1 MKHIDTEAISP
12 WLEILWDQKGSDLL
26 ACRRLGASDPGGRQ
40 APAGRRGSDAF
51 GGADRRLGAD
61 RCSNPRSRPRFDTE
75 QDVDF
80 AFSWLDRARLRG
92 SAFTQRG
99 ETALALRM
107 IPSRIPTFAE
117 LDLPPT
123 AEWLATLPRGFVLVT
138 GPTGS
143 GKSTTLASIIDRI
156 NETRACHIL
165 TIEDP
170 VEYVHH
176 HKLSAVSQREIG
188 LDSPSFD
195 RALRS
200 ALREDPDVLLVGEM
214 RDIESIQIALTMAET
229 GHLVFA
235 TLHTN
240 DAPQAID
247 RIIDVFPAWRQEQ
260 TRVQLA
266 ASLGAILA
274 QRLVPKIG
282 GGMVAAF
289 EVLIATNPVRNLIRE
304 GRSNQLLNV
313 MTTNQ
318 KEGMRTLE
326 TSLAELIAA
335 GTITYEDALNVSAHP
350 KELARALEQTSGS
363 RKELSVDMAV
373 RGGPELPYSVVAGV
387 TPCAPGWLVMSAKLN
402 GATFAPELPRVF
414 SRRSLRFSTSAHPF
428 R

>member
-1 MKHIDTEAISP
+1 MNEVDITAITP
-12 WLEILWDQKGSDLL
+12 WLQTLWDHKGSDLL
-26 ACRRLGASDPGGRQ
+26 LSGNSAPRIRVSGKLRPVEGARILSGPEI
-40 APAGRRGSDAF
+40 DA
-51 GGADRRLGAD
+51 LVQPLL
-61 RCSNPRSRPRFDTE
+61 NPSQRATLETE

-80 AFSWLDRARLRG
+80 AFSWEDRARLRG

-107 IPSRIPTFAE
+107 IPSRIPSFTE
-117 LDLPPT
+117 LQLPPI
-123 AEWLATLPRGFVLVT
+123 AEYLANLPRGFVLVT

-170 VEYVHH
+170 VEYVHN
-176 HKLSAVSQREIG
+176 HKLSAVSQREVG

-247 RIIDVFPAWRQEQ
+247 RIIDVFPAWRQDQ
-260 TRVQLA
+260 TKVQLS
-266 ASLGAILA
+266 ASLAAIVA
-274 QRLVPKIG
+274 QRLVPRVG

-304 GRSNQLLNV
+304 GRSNQLLNI

-326 TSLAELIAA
+326 TSLAEYIVA
-335 GTITYEDALNVSAHP
+335 GTITYEDALDVSAHP
-350 KELARALEQTSGS
+350 KELARALE
-363 RKELSVDMAV
+363 AV
-373 RGGPELPYSVVAGV
+373 NY
-387 TPCAPGWLVMSAKLN
+387 N
-402 GATFAPELPRVF
+402 GRA
-414 SRRSLRFSTSAHPF
+414 
-428 R
+428 

>member
-1 MKHIDTEAISP
+1 MSP

-26 ACRRLGASDPGGRQ
+26 LTGGSAPRIRVNGKLRPVEGAPILSGDEI
-40 APAGRRGSDAF
+40 DALV
-51 GGADRRLGAD
+51 RTVLEP
-61 RCSNPRSRPRFDTE
+61 SQEETFDTE

-80 AFSWLDRARLRG
+80 AFSWVDRARLRG

-143 GKSTTLASIIDRI
+143 GKSTTLAAIIDRI
-156 NETRACHIL
+156 NENRACHIL

-170 VEYVHH
+170 VEYVHK

-200 ALREDPDVLLVGEM
+200 ALREDPDVILIGEM

-313 MTTNQ
+313 MTTSQ

-326 TSLAELIAA
+326 ISLAELIIA
-335 GTITYEDALNVSAHP
+335 GTVTYEDALNVSAHP
-350 KELARALEQTSGS
+350 KELARALEQ
-363 RKELSVDMAV
+363 AN
-373 RGGPELPYSVVAGV
+373 GP
-387 TPCAPGWLVMSAKLN
+387 
-402 GATFAPELPRVF
+402 
-414 SRRSLRFSTSAHPF
+414 RRS
-428 R
+428 

>member
-1 MKHIDTEAISP
+1 VILILFTLTPHERSESVNDINVEAISP

-26 ACRRLGASDPGGRQ
+26 LSGDSAPRIRVSGKLRPVEGAPMLSGGEI
-40 APAGRRGSDAF
+40 
-51 GGADRRLGAD
+51 
-61 RCSNPRSRPRFDTE
+61 DTLVRTLLTPSQKSTLDVE

-107 IPSRIPTFAE
+107 IPSRVPSFTE
-117 LDLPPT
+117 LDLPPV
-123 AEWLATLPRGFVLVT
+123 AEWLANLPRGFVLVT

-176 HKLSAVSQREIG
+176 HKLAAVSQREIG
-188 LDSPSFD
+188 LDSPSFE

-200 ALREDPDVLLVGEM
+200 ALREDPDVLLIGEM

-260 TRVQLA
+260 TKVQLA
-266 ASLGAILA
+266 ASLAAIVA
-274 QRLVPKIG
+274 QRLVPKVG

-289 EVLIATNPVRNLIRE
+289 EVLIANNPVRNLIRE
-304 GRSNQLLNV
+304 GRSNQLLNI

-326 TSLAELIAA
+326 TSLAELIVA
-335 GTITYEDALNVSAHP
+335 GTITYEDAVDVSAHP
-350 KELARALEQTSGS
+350 KELARALEAVQHV
-363 RKELSVDMAV
+363 RK
-373 RGGPELPYSVVAGV
+373 G
-387 TPCAPGWLVMSAKLN
+387 
-402 GATFAPELPRVF
+402 
-414 SRRSLRFSTSAHPF
+414 
-428 R
+428 

>member
-1 MKHIDTEAISP
+1 VNSIDTAAISP
-12 WLEILWDQKGSDLL
+12 WLDILWDQKGSDLL
-26 ACRRLGASDPGGRQ
+26 LAGDSAPRIRVDGKLRPIEGCPVLSGAEI
-40 APAGRRGSDAF
+40 DA
-51 GGADRRLGAD
+51 LV
-61 RCSNPRSRPRFDTE
+61 RPLLTAEQSATLNTD

-107 IPSRIPTFAE
+107 IPSKIPTFAE

-123 AEWLATLPRGFVLVT
+123 ADWLANLPRGFVLVT

-143 GKSTTLASIIDRI
+143 GKSTTLASVIDRI
-156 NETRACHIL
+156 NETRQAHIL

-170 VEYVHH
+170 VEYVHR
-176 HKLSAVSQREIG
+176 HKLSAVTQREIG

-200 ALREDPDVLLVGEM
+200 ALREDPDVLLIGEM

-260 TRVQLA
+260 TRVQLS

-274 QRLVPKIG
+274 QRLVPRIG

-326 TSLAELIAA
+326 ISLAELIAA

-350 KELARALEQTSGS
+350 KELARAVS
-363 RKELSVDMAV
+363 AA
-373 RGGPELPYSVVAGV
+373 GGKV
-387 TPCAPGWLVMSAKLN
+387 
-402 GATFAPELPRVF
+402 
-414 SRRSLRFSTSAHPF
+414 
-428 R
+428 

>member
-1 MKHIDTEAISP
+1 VKNIDTEAISP

-26 ACRRLGASDPGGRQ
+26 LAGGSAPRIRVNGKLRPVEGAPVLSGDEI
-40 APAGRRGSDAF
+40 DALVRTVIEPSQE
-51 GGADRRLGAD
+51 AT
-61 RCSNPRSRPRFDTE
+61 FDTE

-107 IPSRIPTFAE
+107 IPSKIPSFAE

-143 GKSTTLASIIDRI
+143 GKSTTLAAIIDRI

-170 VEYVHH
+170 VEYVHR

-326 TSLAELIAA
+326 ISLAELIIA
-335 GTITYEDALNVSAHP
+335 GTVTYEDALDVSAHP
-350 KELARALEQTSGS
+350 KELARALEQ
-363 RKELSVDMAV
+363 A
-373 RGGPELPYSVVAGV
+373 
-387 TPCAPGWLVMSAKLN
+387 N
-402 GATFAPELPRVF
+402 GT
-414 SRRSLRFSTSAHPF
+414 RRS
-428 R
+428 

>member
-1 MKHIDTEAISP
+1 VKTIDTDAITP
-12 WLEILWDQKGSDLL
+12 WLETMWDQKGSDLL
-26 ACRRLGASDPGGRQ
+26 LAGGSAPRIRVDGKLRPVEGVPILIGSEIGELVRPLLTASQ
-40 APAGRRGSDAF
+40 ARELD
-51 GGADRRLGAD
+51 
-61 RCSNPRSRPRFDTE
+61 E
-75 QDVDF
+75 QQDVDF
-80 AFSWLDRARLRG
+80 AFSWSDRARLRG

-107 IPSRIPTFAE
+107 IPSAIPTFAD

-123 AEWLATLPRGFVLVT
+123 AEWLANLPRGFVLVT

-143 GKSTTLASIIDRI
+143 GKSTTLASVIDRI

-170 VEYVHH
+170 VEYVHR
-176 HKLSAVSQREIG
+176 HKLSAVTQREIG

-274 QRLVPKIG
+274 QRLVPKVG

-289 EVLIATNPVRNLIRE
+289 EVLVATNPVRNLIRE
-304 GRSNQLLNV
+304 GRSNQLLNI

-326 TSLAELIAA
+326 VSLAELIAA

-350 KELARALEQTSGS
+350 KELARAIS
-363 RKELSVDMAV
+363 AA
-373 RGGPELPYSVVAGV
+373 GGKV
-387 TPCAPGWLVMSAKLN
+387 
-402 GATFAPELPRVF
+402 
-414 SRRSLRFSTSAHPF
+414 
-428 R
+428 

>member
-1 MKHIDTEAISP
+1 VEDNNAGAITP
-12 WLEILWDQKGSDLL
+12 WLQILWEQKGSDLL
-26 ACRRLGASDPGGRQ
+26 LVGGS
-40 APAGRRGSDAF
+40 APRVRVNGKLRPVESAPILTGEQIDTLVRTLLNPDQQVIF
-51 GGADRRLGAD
+51 DR
-61 RCSNPRSRPRFDTE
+61 E

-92 SAFTQRG
+92 SAFTERG
-99 ETALALRM
+99 QTALALRM
-107 IPSRIPTFAE
+107 IPSHIPSFE
-117 LDLPPT
+117 DLGLPPT
-123 AEWLATLPRGFVLVT
+123 ADWLAGLPRGFILVT

-170 VEYVHH
+170 VEYVHK
-176 HKLSAVSQREIG
+176 HKLSAVTQREIG

-200 ALREDPDVLLVGEM
+200 ALREDPDVLLIGEM

-260 TRVQLA
+260 TRVQLS

-304 GRSNQLLNV
+304 GRSNQLLNI
-313 MTTNQ
+313 MSTNH

-326 TSLAELIAA
+326 TSLAELIQA
-335 GTITYEDALNVSAHP
+335 GTVSYEDALAVSAHP
-350 KELARALEQTSGS
+350 KELARAMSHAATL
-363 RKELSVDMAV
+363 
-373 RGGPELPYSVVAGV
+373 AG
-387 TPCAPGWLVMSAKLN
+387 ARA
-402 GATFAPELPRVF
+402 
-414 SRRSLRFSTSAHPF
+414 
-428 R
+428 

>member
-1 MKHIDTEAISP
+1 VDGRLRPVEGAPVLSG
-12 WLEILWDQKGSDLL
+12 LEIDALVRPLLTPDQ
-26 ACRRLGASDPGGRQ
+26 RTT
-40 APAGRRGSDAF
+40 
-51 GGADRRLGAD
+51 
-61 RCSNPRSRPRFDTE
+61 FDTE

-80 AFSWLDRARLRG
+80 AFSWKDQARLRG

-107 IPSRIPTFAE
+107 IPSRVPSFAE

-123 AEWLATLPRGFVLVT
+123 AEWLANLPRGFVLVT

-176 HKLSAVSQREIG
+176 HKLAAVTQREVG
-188 LDSPSFD
+188 MDSPSFD

-200 ALREDPDVLLVGEM
+200 ALREDPDVLLIGEM

-274 QRLVPKIG
+274 QRLVPKVG

-304 GRSNQLLNV
+304 GRSNQLQNI

-318 KEGMRTLE
+318 KEGMRPLE
-326 TSLAELIAA
+326 LSLAELIVA
-335 GTITYEDALNVSAHP
+335 GSITYEDALEVSAHP
-350 KELARALEQTSGS
+350 KELARAIGQQQG
-363 RKELSVDMAV
+363 K
-373 RGGPELPYSVVAGV
+373 GQ
-387 TPCAPGWLVMSAKLN
+387 
-402 GATFAPELPRVF
+402 
-414 SRRSLRFSTSAHPF
+414 
-428 R
+428 

>member
-1 MKHIDTEAISP
+1 VNDTDTEAIEP

-26 ACRRLGASDPGGRQ
+26 LAGDSAPRIRVDGKLRPVEGAPVLSGDQIDTLVRTLLTPSQ
-40 APAGRRGSDAF
+40 KTT
-51 GGADRRLGAD
+51 L
-61 RCSNPRSRPRFDTE
+61 DTE

-107 IPSRIPTFAE
+107 IPSRIPSFSE
-117 LDLPPT
+117 LDLPQ
-123 AEWLATLPRGFVLVT
+123 AADWLAGLPRGFVLVT

-143 GKSTTLASIIDRI
+143 GKSTTLASVIDRI

-176 HKLSAVSQREIG
+176 HKLSAVSQREVG

-260 TRVQLA
+260 TRVQLS

-274 QRLVPKIG
+274 QRLVPKVG

-335 GTITYEDALNVSAHP
+335 GTITYEDAIDVSAHP
-350 KELARALEQTSGS
+350 KELARAMSTIG
-363 RKELSVDMAV
+363 VPV
-373 RGGPELPYSVVAGV
+373 RA
-387 TPCAPGWLVMSAKLN
+387 
-402 GATFAPELPRVF
+402 
-414 SRRSLRFSTSAHPF
+414 
-428 R
+428 